1 LGAFFQAGAAY
12 QGNNST
18 TWAQVSDAR
27 IKENI
32 RPISDSLNKILAL
45 NPCHFEYKTNLGKT
59 KTGFIAQEFEQVFSG
74 HVIESP
80 VSEEYKEFIPE
91 EGETI
96 KSIDAD
102 LIPYLV
108 KAIQELKAE
117 FDEYKTTHP

>member
-1 LGAFFQAGAAY
+1 MG
-12 QGNNST
+12 
-18 TWAQVSDAR
+18 
-27 IKENI
+27 
-32 RPISDSLNKILAL
+32 KILSL
-45 NPCHFEYKTNLGKT
+45 NPCHFEYKTNLGKI
-59 KTGFIAQEFEQVFSG
+59 KTGFIAQEFEQVLPG

-80 VSEEYKEFIPE
+80 VSEEHKEFIPE